1 MATQS
6 DSSVAARLAPIASRS
21 LILSAVIDPAAT
33 GNGLFGMGAI
43 PHPDSHMP
51 SAARRCGTSRLL
63 NSTESPADRCDHSG
77 QLKPASS
84 GKSSK

>member
-33 GNGLFGMGAI
+33 GTGCLEWVRSLI
-43 PHPDSHMP
+43 QTLTCL
-51 SAARRCGTSRLL
+51 ARREDAGRVVC
-63 NSTESPADRCDHSG
+63 
-77 QLKPASS
+77 
-84 GKSSK
+84 